1 MPEIKHN
8 FVDGKMNKDLDER
21 LVPNGQYTDANN
33 IEVSTSDE
41 DAVGSVQNLLGNTAL
56 VGVDNENI
64 TNLSTDS
71 GVCVGAI
78 ADEKNNC
85 AYWMVAS
92 GGHDWNEAPSTVK
105 TFKDIIYRTTHATA
119 DAHEV
124 LPVFIDFWLEQHPNP
139 GSSDWTG
146 SGTNYTKVEL
156 TSATNLSTGMYI
168 KFVSNS
174 TDEWR
179 QITDITGNVVSFDFV
194 ESKIWS
200 WLEFSW
206 SVPNAYGNLDVAS
219 GQFKNRVLRF
229 DSRKLITGINIVDD
243 LLFWTD
249 NNTEPKK
256 INISNS
262 IAGTEPAKLNK
273 NTRLVV
279 SERNIDLSDDVFV
292 KEEDILVIKKGPK
305 EAPVLKIIDSLRSGV
320 MQTTA
325 AINFDGRN
333 VGDSFDIE
341 TDENINSGSTDYLTN
356 DILLFGN
363 NIIPTATNNHARVR
377 VINISAFTLTI
388 EILSKSNTPSG
399 NVNYNIYLE
408 EFESLFKE
416 KFVRFATRWKYKN
429 GEYSTISPFSTIA
442 FKPGIFLYDQLQGFN
457 SGMVN
462 TLKELIIKD
471 FIPYDIP
478 GEVVQIDILYK
489 ESDSPIIY
497 TVDNITQ
504 KDINNSTNS
513 WNTVNDSLFFSG
525 EYKINSEN
533 IYSIIP
539 SNQILRPWDAVP
551 RKALAQSV
559 VGNRLVYGNYLQNYD
574 LKNDS
579 GNVIK
584 PQINAVVKNRKEVG
598 AEMLKNNLATPFNST
613 SSSVVDGWV
622 IGDSW
627 DPINYEF
634 NDFGDGGFS
643 GLGGGFG
650 ITQFHKLSQTLI
662 FEDDATY
669 VVKFKIL
676 LRTQGNLRV
685 TLLNSNKFGRV
696 DVNSNGEHE
705 LQISLSQD
713 NTGGQNELFGNGTTF
728 SIQST
733 NSIGGFNGQISN
745 ISCKKLED
753 NNKKSIKSQRNY
765 QIGVVYADE
774 FGRQTPVL
782 TNKLASIKV
791 KKIRADNE
799 NSLNIRLN
807 NQTPSFAHKFKYFIK
822 ENSSEYYN
830 LAVDRIYS
838 SSDGNAWVS
847 FPSFERNK
855 ITEETYLVLKKQ
867 LDAGLVTNENATY
880 KVLSIENEAPPYIKQ
895 TRNELGTADGLGS
908 SSGNLNSVF
917 TDASY
922 RPVDDQKVLAI
933 RKPRWVND
941 ENCPPLDGLENLV
954 LRFFDGGSIRSSWLE
969 VSFIELIDVNGIDF
983 YYLHLK
989 NPITDQDSSWIMN
1002 NNNFNDGVTVTA
1014 ATSVF
1019 KDRPEFAG
1027 KFFVKLRLDSNL
1039 SQFVLAQSVI
1049 TQSSFA
1055 IAARSEAF
1063 YSSDDAVAGIGIGT
1077 ATRYQKDSASGGSS
1091 GSNDVRLKVAD
1102 TAPNDFSVPANNENV
1117 GHIHG
1122 SFENS
1127 GTKYPWVGAAEGG
1140 YFWDTSGDSS
1150 FSTGRGVVKDIPG
1163 GASGSDIYLV
1173 MSEYAV
1179 HKWGRLLKFLKYSS
1193 FTFQT
1198 IPDNNETRKNFFID
1212 NVGYCGTQPLGNEDP
1227 NNGTFQDPGHWNH
1240 FYDTATFTADLASY
1254 TRRQDLNRVDS
1265 TPGNIGNGQFETDL
1279 PGRFGRG
1286 IFQATGSEVD
1296 QQGIPD
1302 NFFVQGK
1309 TYMELSYAKIFA
1321 SDNQANI
1328 ALSDIEDASAYSTAW
1343 SVGSPN
1349 NDNHSAETLFV
1360 SRLRAGSFFRFS
1372 GDATETVYKI
1382 TDIRQERR
1390 YNHTPWPFAK
1400 GHLGNSDHE
1409 YPIAIAANPGPSSL
1423 QFGAVDNNGN
1433 PIHLYPGTSDN
1444 APRNAI
1450 FASNIRNNN
1459 EYFDGN
1465 IEMAVK
1471 DNDGVL
1477 GFFTSGIG
1485 ANPPITAHLG
1495 DGINGE
1501 YTVNEELKRFGY
1513 ATNRRVTWT
1522 MQIENATAG
1531 ATNDDGPGFSG
1542 NFDPLNRSTSDSGS
1556 LMDEDSKQFI
1566 EFLEPSL
1573 DEENQVISSNP
1584 AVFETQPKT
1593 DEGLDVYY
1601 EASDFINIGD
1611 HGMQHELPWFN
1622 CYSFGNGVESNRIKD
1637 DFNQVFVDKNAI
1649 VSTTLQGEYN
1659 EEHRKYGLIY
1669 SGLYNSISGV
1679 NDTSQFI
1686 AAEKITKDI
1695 NPEYGSIQKLYARN
1709 SDLLTLCED
1718 KSLRILANKDAVF
1731 NADGNTNLTATE
1743 NVLGQTIPFAGNYGI
1758 SQNPESFA
1766 AYNYRV
1772 YFTDKQRGVAL
1783 RLSMDGLTP
1792 ISDYGM
1798 KSWFKDNLKDATSVL
1813 GSYDNDKKEYNVTI
1827 SNASNYTVS
1836 FSESAKGWPSFKSF
1850 IPNQGLSVANNYYTF
1865 AVQNSTT
1872 NSKVWLHHKNT
1883 THNNFYGAQYNSD
1896 VTLVLNDGA
1905 DVVKT
1910 FKTLSYEGTQSK
1922 ILQNTADTENYY
1934 NLGSDIAGWEAQT
1947 ITTDKQTGSV
1957 NEFIEKE
1964 GKWFNFIKG
1973 DTTSL
1978 NNLDTSEFTVQGLG
1992 KITAETI

>member
-33 IEVSTSDE
+33 IQVSTSDE

-56 VGVDNENI
+56 VGVDNQNI
-64 TNLSTDS
+64 TNLSTNS

-85 AYWMVAS
+85 AYWLISS
-92 GGHDWNEAPSTVK
+92 GGNDWNQNPSSVK
-105 TFKDIIYRTTHATA
+105 TFKDTIYRTKHTTA

-124 LPVFIDFWLEQHPNP
+124 IPVFIDFWLEQHPTPDSGN
-139 GSSDWTG
+139 WTG
-146 SGTNYTKVEL
+146 SVATGYTAVEL

-168 KFVSNS
+168 KFVN
-174 TDEWR
+174 TTGEDEWR
-179 QITDITGNVVSFDFV
+179 QITVSSNTVSFDSV
-194 ESKIWS
+194 RLATWS

-206 SVPNAYGNLDVAS
+206 AVPSAYGDLDVAS

-229 DSRKLITGINIVDD
+229 DSEKLITGINIVDD

-256 INISNS
+256 INILNS
-262 IAGTEPAKLNK
+262 IAGTEPTKLNK

-279 SERNIDLSDDVFV
+279 SERNIDLADDIFV
-292 KEEDILVIKKGPK
+292 KEEDVLVIKKGPK
-305 EAPVLKIIDSLRSGV
+305 EAPIIIASEIARSGS
-320 MQTTA
+320 QFFGQA
-325 AINFDGRN
+325 NFSGFG
-333 VGDSFDIE
+333 VGD
-341 TDENINSGSTDYLTN
+341 TVVVTTVANITLNSIFRPN
-356 DILLFGN
+356 DVVLFGSG
-363 NIIPTATNNHARVR
+363 IIPTTENNHVR
-377 VINISAFTLTI
+377 AMIIGVGTHVMTV
-388 EILSKSNTPSG
+388 EILSMSNTPSG
-399 NVNYNIYLE
+399 NTGYDIYLE
-408 EFESLFKE
+408 QSSTIFTE

-442 FKPGIFLYDQLQGFN
+442 FRPGDFLYDQLQGFN

-462 TLKELIIKD
+462 TVKEITIKD

-497 TVDNITQ
+497 TVDNIT
-504 KDINNSTNS
+504 KRDTDVSGINS
-513 WNTVNDSLFFSG
+513 WNTVNDSLFFNG

-559 VGNRLVYGNYLQNYD
+559 VGNRVVYGNYLQNYD

-584 PQINAVVKNRKEVG
+584 PEMNIVVKDRKEVG
-598 AEMLKNNLATPFNST
+598 AEMLKNNLATAFNATASNNL
-613 SSSVVDGWV
+613 DGWAADSSWQP
-622 IGDSW
+622 IPFETGD
-627 DPINYEF
+627 F
-634 NDFGDGGFS
+634 
-643 GLGGGFG
+643 LGGGFEPLVLAQG
-650 ITQFHKLSQTLI
+650 VTKGHKIYQNLT
-662 FEDDATY
+662 FENDATY
-669 VVKFKIL
+669 IVKFKIKN
-676 LRTQGNLRV
+676 RTRGTLRV
-685 TLLNSNKFGRV
+685 TLVTSTKFGRV
-696 DVNSNGEHE
+696 DANADGEYKFE
-705 LQISLSQD
+705 ITLSQANGGVQD
-713 NTGGQNELFGNGTTF
+713 NLFTDNAAF
-728 SIQST
+728 SIQSI
-733 NSIGGFNGQISN
+733 NAVPKQGFNGQISN
-745 ISCKKLED
+745 ISCKKLTD

-765 QIGVVYADE
+765 QVGVVYADE

-782 TNKLASIKV
+782 TSKSASIKV
-791 KKIRADNE
+791 RKYSADNE
-799 NSLNIRLN
+799 NSLNVRLEN
-807 NQTPSFAHKFKYFIK
+807 EIPSFAHKFKYFVK

-855 ITEETYLVLKKQ
+855 ITEETYLILKKQ
-867 LDAGLVTNENATY
+867 LDAGLVQSESAVY
-880 KVLSIENEAPPYIKQ
+880 KVLGIENEAPPYIKQ
-895 TRNELGTADGLGS
+895 TRDELGTADGVTS
-908 SSGNLNSVF
+908 SSGTLNGVF
-917 TDASY
+917 TDVNY

-954 LRFFDGGSIRSSWLE
+954 LRFFDGGSIRTDWLE
-969 VSFIELIDVNGIDF
+969 VSFIELKDVNGIDF

-989 NPITDQDSSWIMN
+989 NPITDQDSSWIMDG
-1002 NNNFNDGVTVTA
+1002 NNFSNGVTVTA
-1014 ATSVF
+1014 ATSILV
-1019 KDRPEFAG
+1019 DRPEFAG
-1027 KFFVKLRLDSNL
+1027 KFFVKLKLDDNL
-1039 SQFVLAQSVI
+1039 SQFVLAQAVI
-1049 TQSSFA
+1049 TQASFA
-1055 IAARSEAF
+1055 IAARSETF
-1063 YSSDDAVAGIGIGT
+1063 YSSDDAIVGIGVGT

-1091 GSNDVRLKVAD
+1091 GSNDVRLKV
-1102 TAPNDFSVPANNENV
+1102 PNTTPAAQGV
-1117 GHIHG
+1117 GIIHG
-1122 SFENS
+1122 SVVHGG
-1127 GTKYPWVGAAEGG
+1127 GTKYPWIGTDEGG

-1163 GASGSDIYLV
+1163 GTSGSDLYLV

-1193 FTFQT
+1193 YTFQT

-1227 NNGTFQDPGHWNH
+1227 NNGTFQDPSHWNH
-1240 FYDTATFTADLASY
+1240 FYNVGTFNADNASF
-1254 TRRQDLNRVDS
+1254 TRRQDLTRLGS
-1265 TPGNIGNGQFETDL
+1265 TGTVGNGQFDTNL

-1286 IFQATGSEVD
+1286 IFEATGNEVD
-1296 QQGIPD
+1296 QQGNPD
-1302 NFFVQGK
+1302 NFFTAGK
-1309 TYMELSYAKIFA
+1309 FYMELSYAKIWTA
-1321 SDNQANI
+1321 DTQANV
-1328 ALSDIEDASAYSTAW
+1328 ALADIETPSAYSTAW

-1349 NDNHSAETLFV
+1349 NDNHSAEQLFV
-1360 SRLRAGSFFRFS
+1360 SRLRTGSFFRFS

-1382 TDIRQERR
+1382 TNIKKERR

-1400 GHLGNSDHE
+1400 GHLGNPAHE

-1423 QFGAVDNNGN
+1423 QHGTAG
-1433 PIHLYPGTSDN
+1433 HYYPGTTDF
-1444 APRNAI
+1444 APTNAI
-1450 FASNIRNNN
+1450 FASNIRNDNK
-1459 EYFDGN
+1459 YFDGN

-1471 DNDGVL
+1471 DNGGEL
-1477 GFFTSGIG
+1477 GFFGSGIS
-1485 ANPPITAHLG
+1485 ANAPITTHLVN
-1495 DGINGE
+1495 GINGE
-1501 YTVNEELKRFGY
+1501 YTIDEELTRFGF
-1513 ATNRRVTWT
+1513 ATNRRVTWI
-1522 MQIENATAG
+1522 MEIENATAG
-1531 ATNDDGPGFSG
+1531 ATNSDGPGFSG
-1542 NFDPLNRSTSDSGS
+1542 NYEPLNRTTSNSSTE
-1556 LMDEDSKQFI
+1556 MDENTRQFI

-1573 DEENQVISSNP
+1573 DEENQIISSNP

-1593 DEGLDVYY
+1593 DEGLDIYY
-1601 EASDFINIGD
+1601 EASDFISVGD

-1669 SGLYNSISGV
+1669 SGLYNSTSGV

-1695 NPEYGSIQKLYARN
+1695 NPEYGSIQKLYTRN

-1758 SQNPESFA
+1758 SQNPESFT

-1772 YFTDKQRGVAL
+1772 YFSDKQRGAIL

-1798 KSWFKDNLKDATSVL
+1798 KSWFKDNLKDATKVL

-1836 FSESAKGWPSFKSF
+1836 FSEKAKGWPSFKSF

-1865 AVQNSTT
+1865 AVQDSTT

-1883 THNNFYGAQYNSD
+1883 TYNNFYGAQYNSD

-1905 DVVKT
+1905 DIIKN

-1922 ILQNTADTENYY
+1922 TLQNLSDTDNYY
-1934 NLGSDIAGWEAQT
+1934 NIGADIAGWEAQT
-1947 ITTDKQTGSV
+1947 IATDKQTGSV

-1973 DTTSL
+1973 DTTTLS
-1978 NNLDTSEFTVQGLG
+1978 NLDTSEFTVQGLG
-1992 KITAETI
+1992 KITAEDI

>member
-92 GGHDWNEAPSTVK
+92 GGHNWNEAPSTVK
-105 TFKDIIYRTTHATA
+105 TFKDIIYRTTHTTA

-168 KFVSNS
+168 KFISNS
-174 TDEWR
+174 VDEWR
-179 QITDITGNVVSFDFV
+179 QITDITGNEITFDSV
-194 ESKIWS
+194 ETNTWS

-206 SVPNAYGNLDVAS
+206 AVPNAYGNLDVAS

-249 NNTEPKK
+249 DNTEPKK

-279 SERNIDLSDDVFV
+279 SERNIDLSDDIFV
-292 KEEDILVIKKGPK
+292 KEEDVLVIKKGPK

-320 MQTTA
+320 TQTTA
-325 AINFDGRN
+325 PINFSGRN
-333 VGDSFDIE
+333 VGDVFVIFFGP
-341 TDENINSGSTDYLTN
+341 TPNYLVN
-356 DILLFGN
+356 DILLLGN
-363 NIIPTATNNHARVR
+363 NIIPTITNNHARVR
-377 VINISAFTLTI
+377 VTNVTASTLSI
-388 EILSKSNTPSG
+388 EILNMSNVPAG
-399 NVNYNIYLE
+399 EVNYNIYLE
-408 EFESLFKE
+408 ELEGLFKE

-478 GEVVQIDILYK
+478 GEVIQIDILYK

-497 TVDNITQ
+497 TVDNIAQ
-504 KDINNSTNS
+504 RDIDDSTNS

-551 RKALAQSV
+551 RRALAQSV

-584 PQINAVVKNRKEVG
+584 PQIDVLVRNRKEVG

-613 SSSVVDGWV
+613 SSSVVDSWV
-622 IGDSW
+622 ISNTW
-627 DPINYEF
+627 APITYEF
-634 NDFGDGGFS
+634 NNFGVGGFS
-643 GLGGGFG
+643 GLNNGFG
-650 ITQFHKLSQTLI
+650 ITQFHKISQNLI

-669 VVKFKIL
+669 VVKFKIEN
-676 LRTQGNLRV
+676 RSQGNLRV
-685 TLLNSNKFGRV
+685 TLLNGNKFGRV

-705 LQISLSQD
+705 FQISLSIA
-713 NTGGQNELFGNGTTF
+713 NGGGQNNLFSNGTTF
-728 SIQST
+728 SIQGT
-733 NSIGGFNGQISN
+733 NLINGFNGQISN

-782 TNKLASIKV
+782 TSKSASIKV
-791 KKIRADNE
+791 RKHRADNE
-799 NSLNIRLN
+799 NSLNIRLKN
-807 NQTPSFAHKFKYFIK
+807 ETPSFAHKFKYFIK

-867 LDAGLVTNENATY
+867 LDAGIVANENATY

-895 TRNELGTADGLGS
+895 TRNELGTADGLSS
-908 SSGNLNSVF
+908 SSGTLNGVF
-917 TDASY
+917 TDVSY

-954 LRFFDGGSIRSSWLE
+954 LRFFDGGNIRSSWLE

-989 NPITDQDSSWIMN
+989 DPITNEDSSWIMN
-1002 NNNFNDGVTVTA
+1002 GNSFNTGVTVTV

-1063 YSSDDAVAGIGIGT
+1063 YSSDDAIAGIGIGT

-1091 GSNDVRLKVAD
+1091 GSNDVRLKVNDAD
-1102 TAPNDFSVPANNENV
+1102 PVAE
-1117 GHIHG
+1117 GIGIIHG
-1122 SFENS
+1122 SIAHGG
-1127 GTKYPWVGAAEGG
+1127 GTKYPWIGAAEGG

-1150 FSTGRGVVKDIPG
+1150 FSTGRGVVKDAPSG
-1163 GASGSDIYLV
+1163 TLGSDLYLV

-1179 HKWGRLLKFLKYSS
+1179 HKWGRLLKFLKYST

-1240 FYDTATFTADLASY
+1240 FYNTGTFTTDNASF
-1254 TRRQDLNRVDS
+1254 TRRQDLNRIDS
-1265 TPGNIGNGQFETDL
+1265 TPGSLGNGQFETNL
-1279 PGRFGRG
+1279 PERFGRG
-1286 IFQATGSEVD
+1286 IFQATATDTSVD
-1296 QQGIPD
+1296 SFFETG
-1302 NFFVQGK
+1302 NF
-1309 TYMELSYAKIFA
+1309 YMELSYAKIW
-1321 SDNQANI
+1321 STDTQANI
-1328 ALSDIEDASAYSTAW
+1328 ALADIENASAYSTAW

-1360 SRLRAGSFFRFS
+1360 SRLRTGSFFRFS

-1382 TDIRQERR
+1382 TKIKQERR

-1400 GHLGNSDHE
+1400 GHEGNPAHE
-1409 YPIAIAANPGPSSL
+1409 YPIAIAANPGPTSL
-1423 QFGAVDNNGN
+1423 QPGTVDGNGDLV
-1433 PIHLYPGTSDN
+1433 HVYPGTSDG

-1450 FASNIRNNN
+1450 FASNIRNDN
-1459 EYFDGN
+1459 EYLKSVGV
-1465 IEMAVK
+1465 EMAVK
-1471 DNDGVL
+1471 DNGGEL
-1477 GFFTSGIG
+1477 GFFDSGISG
-1485 ANPPITAHLG
+1485 NPPITLHLS

-1501 YTVNEELKRFGY
+1501 YTVNQELERFGY
-1513 ATNRRVTWT
+1513 ATNRRVTWI
-1522 MQIENATAG
+1522 MEIENATAG
-1531 ATNDDGPGFSG
+1531 ATNTDGPGFSG
-1542 NFDPLNRSTSDSGS
+1542 NFDPLNRSTSDSSS
-1556 LMDEDSKQFI
+1556 LMDEDSRQFI

-1611 HGMQHELPWFN
+1611 HGMRHELPWFN

-1669 SGLYNSISGV
+1669 SGLYNSTSGV

-1686 AAEKITKDI
+1686 AAERITKDI

-1947 ITTDKQTGSV
+1947 ITTDKQTGSI

-1973 DTTSL
+1973 DTTTL
-1978 NNLDTSEFTVQGLG
+1978 GNLDTSEFTVQGLG

>member
-33 IEVSTSDE
+33 IQVSTSDE

-56 VGVDNENI
+56 VGVDNQNI

-85 AYWMVAS
+85 AYWLVSS
-92 GGHDWNEAPSTVK
+92 GGSGWNQNPGSPGSPIK
-105 TFKDIIYRTTHATA
+105 TFKDAIYRTTHTTA

-124 LPVFIDFWLEQHPNP
+124 IPVFIDFWLEQHPTP
-139 GSSDWTG
+139 DSGDWTG
-146 SGTNYTKVEL
+146 SVATGYTAVEL
-156 TSATNLSTGMYI
+156 TSTTNLSTGMYI
-168 KFVSNS
+168 KFVN
-174 TDEWR
+174 TTGEDEWR
-179 QITDITGNVVSFDFV
+179 QITVLSNIVSFDSV
-194 ESKIWS
+194 RLATWS

-206 SVPNAYGNLDVAS
+206 AVPGAYGDLDIAS

-229 DSRKLITGINIVDD
+229 DSEKLITGINIVDD

-262 IAGTEPAKLNK
+262 IAGTEPTNLNK

-279 SERNIDLSDDVFV
+279 SERNIDLADDVFV
-292 KEEDILVIKKGPK
+292 KEEDVLVIKKGPK
-305 EAPVLKIIDSLRSGV
+305 EAPIIITNEIKPGTQVVGS
-320 MQTTA
+320 T
-325 AINFDGRN
+325 NFNGLT
-333 VGDSFDIE
+333 VGD
-341 TDENINSGSTDYLTN
+341 TA
-356 DILLFGN
+356 ILIIYPFMQLGIYNPGDVVLLGN
-363 NIIPTATNNHARVR
+363 NIIPTTENNHVR
-377 VINISAFTLTI
+377 AKVIGQGTNILNI
-388 EILSKSNTPSG
+388 EILAMSNTPSG
-399 NVNYNIYLE
+399 TLAYNVFPEGDSTI
-408 EFESLFKE
+408 FTE

-442 FKPGIFLYDQLQGFN
+442 FKPGDFLYDQLQGFN

-462 TLKELIIKD
+462 TVKEVIIKD

-489 ESDSPIIY
+489 ESDSPVIY

-504 KDINNSTNS
+504 RDIDASGVNS
-513 WNTVNDSLFFSG
+513 WNTINDSLFFNG

-559 VGNRLVYGNYLQNYD
+559 IGNRVVYGNYLQNYD

-579 GNVIK
+579 GSVIK
-584 PQINAVVKNRKEVG
+584 PEMNILIKDRKEVG
-598 AEMLKNNLATPFNST
+598 AEMLKNNLATAFNATASNNL
-613 SSSVVDGWV
+613 DGWV
-622 IGDSW
+622 ADSSW
-627 DPINYEF
+627 KPIPFETGVF
-634 NDFGDGGFS
+634 
-643 GLGGGFG
+643 LGGGFEPLLTKG
-650 ITQFHKLSQTLI
+650 IAKNDKISQNLI
-662 FEDDATY
+662 FENDATY
-669 VVKFKIL
+669 IVKFKIKN
-676 LRTQGNLRV
+676 RTQGNLRV
-685 TLLNSNKFGRV
+685 TLVTSSQFGRA
-696 DVNSNGEHE
+696 DAGGLDSNGDHE
-705 LQISLSQD
+705 FKITLSQTNGGVQDNFFSD
-713 NTGGQNELFGNGTTF
+713 NTAFN
-728 SIQST
+728 IQST
-733 NSIGGFNGQISN
+733 NAVAGEGFDGQISN
-745 ISCKKLED
+745 ISCKKLKD

-782 TNKLASIKV
+782 TSKSASVKV
-791 KKIRADNE
+791 KKYSADNE
-799 NSLNIRLN
+799 NSLNVKLENEI
-807 NQTPSFAHKFKYFIK
+807 PSFAHKFKYFVK

-867 LDAGLVTNENATY
+867 LDAGLVQSESAVY
-880 KVLSIENEAPPYIKQ
+880 KVLGIENEAPLYIKQ
-895 TRNELGTADGLGS
+895 TRDELGTADGLTS
-908 SSGNLNSVF
+908 SSGTLNGVF

-933 RKPRWVND
+933 RKPRWIND

-954 LRFFDGGSIRSSWLE
+954 LRFFDGGNIRTDWLE

-989 NPITDQDSSWIMN
+989 NPITDADSSWIMSN
-1002 NNNFNDGVTVTA
+1002 NSFNTGVTVTA

-1019 KDRPEFAG
+1019 VDRPEFSG
-1027 KFFVKLRLDSNL
+1027 KFFVKLKLDNNL
-1039 SQFVLAQSVI
+1039 SQFVLAQAVI
-1049 TQSSFA
+1049 TQASFA

-1063 YSSDDAVAGIGIGT
+1063 YSSDDAIAGIGIGT

-1091 GSNDVRLKVAD
+1091 GSNDVRLKVDDA
-1102 TAPNDFSVPANNENV
+1102 TPVAQ
-1117 GHIHG
+1117 GIGIIHG
-1122 SFENS
+1122 SIAHGG
-1127 GTKYPWVGAAEGG
+1127 GTKYPWIGAAEGG

-1163 GASGSDIYLV
+1163 GAPGSDLYLV

-1179 HKWGRLLKFLKYSS
+1179 HKWGRLLKFLKYST

-1198 IPDNNETRKNFFID
+1198 IPDNNETRTDFFID

-1240 FYDTATFTADLASY
+1240 GYNIPTFNLSNASF
-1254 TRRQDLNRVDS
+1254 TRRQDLDRVDP
-1265 TPGNIGNGQFETDL
+1265 TAGQVGNGQFETNL

-1286 IFQATGSEVD
+1286 VFQATGSEID
-1296 QQGIPD
+1296 QQGNAD
-1302 NFFVQGK
+1302 NFFTAGK
-1309 TYMELSYAKIFA
+1309 FYMELSYAKIWA
-1321 SDNQANI
+1321 ADTQANV
-1328 ALSDIEDASAYSTAW
+1328 ALADIENASAYSNAW

-1349 NDNHSAETLFV
+1349 NDNHSAEQLFV
-1360 SRLRAGSFFRFS
+1360 SRLRTGSSFRFS

-1382 TDIRQERR
+1382 TKIKQERR

-1400 GHLGNSDHE
+1400 GHLGNPAHE
-1409 YPIAIAANPGPSSL
+1409 YPIAIAANPGSTSM
-1423 QFGAVDNNGN
+1423 NNPN
-1433 PIHLYPGTSDN
+1433 NFYPGTTDL
-1444 APRNAI
+1444 APNRAL
-1450 FASNIRNNN
+1450 FASDIRNDN
-1459 EYFDGN
+1459 EHLDGK

-1471 DNDGVL
+1471 DNGGELV
-1477 GFFTSGIG
+1477 FFSSTSSTN
-1485 ANPPITAHLG
+1485 APVTNHLS

-1501 YTVNEELKRFGY
+1501 YTINQELERFGY
-1513 ATNRRVTWT
+1513 ATNRRVTWI
-1522 MQIENATAG
+1522 MEIENATTG
-1531 ATNDDGPGFSG
+1531 ATNTDGPGFSG
-1542 NFDPLNRSTSDSGS
+1542 NYQPLNTTSSNSSTE
-1556 LMDEDSKQFI
+1556 MDENTRQFI

-1573 DEENQVISSNP
+1573 DEENQIISSNP

-1593 DEGLDVYY
+1593 DEGLDIYY
-1601 EASDFINIGD
+1601 EASDFISVGD

-1695 NPEYGSIQKLYARN
+1695 NPEYGGIQKLYARN

-1731 NADGNTNLTATE
+1731 NAGGNTNLTATE

-1772 YFTDKQRGVAL
+1772 YFADKQRGAIL

-1798 KSWFKDNLKDATSVL
+1798 KSWFKDNLKDATKVL

-1827 SNASNYTVS
+1827 SNSSNYTVS

-1850 IPNQGLSVANNYYTF
+1850 IPSQGLSVANNYYTF
-1865 AVQNSTT
+1865 GIQDSTT

-1905 DVVKT
+1905 DIIKT
-1910 FKTLSYEGTQSK
+1910 FKNLSYEGTQSK
-1922 ILQNTADTENYY
+1922 IPRNTDDTDNYY
-1934 NLGSDIAGWEAQT
+1934 NIGSDIAGWEAQT
-1947 ITTDKQTGSV
+1947 IATDKQTGSI

-1978 NNLDTSEFTVQGLG
+1978 SNLDTSEFTVQGLG
-1992 KITAETI
+1992 KITAEDI

>member
-33 IEVSTSDE
+33 IQVSTSDE

-56 VGVDNENI
+56 VGVDNQNI

-85 AYWMVAS
+85 AYWLVSS
-92 GGHDWNEAPSTVK
+92 GGSGWNQNPSSVK
-105 TFKDIIYRTTHATA
+105 TFKDVIYRTKHTTA

-124 LPVFIDFWLEQHPNP
+124 IPVFIDFWLEQHPTPDSVN
-139 GSSDWTG
+139 WTG
-146 SGTNYTKVEL
+146 NSTSGYTDVEL

-168 KFVSNS
+168 KFVN
-174 TDEWR
+174 TTGEDEWR
-179 QITDITGNVVSFDFV
+179 QITVSSNTVSFDSV
-194 ESKIWS
+194 RLATWS

-206 SVPNAYGNLDVAS
+206 AVPSAYGDLDVAS

-229 DSRKLITGINIVDD
+229 DSEKLITGINIVDD

-262 IAGTEPAKLNK
+262 IAGTEPTKLNK

-279 SERNIDLSDDVFV
+279 SERNIGLADDIFV
-292 KEEDILVIKKGPK
+292 KEEDVLVIKKGPK
-305 EAPVLKIIDSLRSGV
+305 EAPIIIASEIARSDSQFFGQANFSG
-320 MQTTA
+320 
-325 AINFDGRN
+325 FG
-333 VGDSFDIE
+333 VGDTVTVIAVGNFLL
-341 TDENINSGSTDYLTN
+341 NSIFRPSDVV
-356 DILLFGN
+356 LFGSG
-363 NIIPTATNNHARVR
+363 IIPTTENNHVR
-377 VINISAFTLTI
+377 AMIIGVGSSAMTV
-388 EILSKSNTPSG
+388 EILSMSNTPSG
-399 NVNYNIYLE
+399 NTGYDIYLE
-408 EFESLFKE
+408 QSSTIFTE

-429 GEYSTISPFSTIA
+429 GEYSIISPFSTIA
-442 FKPGIFLYDQLQGFN
+442 FRPGDFLYDQLQGFN

-462 TLKELIIKD
+462 TVKEITIKD

-497 TVDNITQ
+497 TVDNIT
-504 KDINNSTNS
+504 KRDTDVSGINS
-513 WNTVNDSLFFSG
+513 WNTVNDSLFFNG

-559 VGNRLVYGNYLQNYD
+559 VGNRVVYGNYLQNYD

-579 GNVIK
+579 GSVIK
-584 PQINAVVKNRKEVG
+584 PEINIVVKDRKEVG
-598 AEMLKNNLATPFNST
+598 AEMLKNNLATAFNATASNDL
-613 SSSVVDGWV
+613 DGWAAD
-622 IGDSW
+622 DSW
-627 DPINYEF
+627 KPVPYETGVF
-634 NDFGDGGFS
+634 
-643 GLGGGFG
+643 LGGGFEPLVLNQG
-650 ITQFHKLSQTLI
+650 ITKFDKISQNLT
-662 FEDDATY
+662 FKNNATY
-669 VVKFKIL
+669 VVRFKIKNRTRGR
-676 LRTQGNLRV
+676 LRLTLV
-685 TLLNSNKFGRV
+685 TSSKFGRA
-696 DVNSNGEHE
+696 DVFGANSNGDHE
-705 LQISLSQD
+705 FKITLGQANGGVQD
-713 NTGGQNELFGNGTTF
+713 DFFSSGATF

-733 NSIGGFNGQISN
+733 NNTGQGFNGQISN

-782 TNKLASIKV
+782 TSKSASVKV
-791 KKIRADNE
+791 KKFSADNE
-799 NSLNIRLN
+799 NSLNVKLENEI
-807 NQTPSFAHKFKYFIK
+807 PSFAHKFKYFVK

-867 LDAGLVTNENATY
+867 LDAGLVQSESAVY
-880 KVLSIENEAPPYIKQ
+880 KVLGIENEAPLYIKQ
-895 TRNELGTADGLGS
+895 TRDELGTADGLGS
-908 SSGNLNSVF
+908 SSGTLNGVF
-917 TDASY
+917 TDVSY

-954 LRFFDGGSIRSSWLE
+954 LRFFDGGNIRTDWLE
-969 VSFIELIDVNGIDF
+969 VSFIELKDVNGIDF

-1002 NNNFNDGVTVTA
+1002 NNSFNTGVTVTA

-1019 KDRPEFAG
+1019 VDRPEFAG

-1039 SQFVLAQSVI
+1039 SQFVLAQAVI
-1049 TQSSFA
+1049 TQASFA
-1055 IAARSEAF
+1055 ITARSEAF
-1063 YSSDDAVAGIGIGT
+1063 YSSDDAIVGIGVGT

-1091 GSNDVRLKVAD
+1091 GSNDVRLKVNDAD
-1102 TAPNDFSVPANNENV
+1102 PVAQ
-1117 GHIHG
+1117 GIGIIHG
-1122 SFENS
+1122 SIAHGG

-1150 FSTGRGVVKDIPG
+1150 FSTGRGVVKDVPSGG
-1163 GASGSDIYLV
+1163 GALYFV

-1198 IPDNNETRKNFFID
+1198 IPDNNETRTNFFID

-1240 FYDTATFTADLASY
+1240 FYNTSTFTTGNASF
-1254 TRRQDLNRVDS
+1254 TRRQDLDRIDS
-1265 TPGNIGNGQFETDL
+1265 TPGSLGNGQFETNL
-1279 PGRFGRG
+1279 PERFGRG
-1286 IFQATGSEVD
+1286 IFEATSNDNIVD
-1296 QQGIPD
+1296 S
-1302 NFFVQGK
+1302 FFEAGK
-1309 TYMELSYAKIFA
+1309 FYMELSYAKIWA
-1321 SDNQANI
+1321 ADTQANV
-1328 ALSDIEDASAYSTAW
+1328 ALVDIEDPNAYSTAW

-1349 NDNHSAETLFV
+1349 NDNHSAEQLFV
-1360 SRLRAGSFFRFS
+1360 SRLRTGSSFRFS

-1382 TDIRQERR
+1382 TKIKQERR

-1400 GHLGNSDHE
+1400 GHLGNPAHE
-1409 YPIAIAANPGPSSL
+1409 YPIAISANPGPNNLDFGSSTH
-1423 QFGAVDNNGN
+1423 V
-1433 PIHLYPGTSDN
+1433 YPGTSDF
-1444 APRNAI
+1444 APHNAI
-1450 FASNIRNNN
+1450 FASNIKNDTAYFNN
-1459 EYFDGN
+1459 N

-1471 DNDGVL
+1471 DNGGELIIDWQNG
-1477 GFFTSGIG
+1477 T
-1485 ANPPITAHLG
+1485 NPPITNENLT
-1495 DGINGE
+1495 INGQ
-1501 YTVNEELKRFGY
+1501 YTIDEELTRFGL
-1513 ATNRRVTWT
+1513 ATNRRVTWI
-1522 MQIENATAG
+1522 MEIENATAG
-1531 ATNDDGPGFSG
+1531 APTLDGPGFSG
-1542 NFDPLNRSTSDSGS
+1542 NYEPLNRTTSNSSTE
-1556 LMDEDSKQFI
+1556 MDENTRQFI

-1573 DEENQVISSNP
+1573 DEENQIISSNP

-1593 DEGLDVYY
+1593 DEGLDIYY
-1601 EASDFINIGD
+1601 EASDFISVGD
-1611 HGMQHELPWFN
+1611 HGMMHELPWFN

-1758 SQNPESFA
+1758 SQNPESFTS
-1766 AYNYRV
+1766 YNYRV
-1772 YFTDKQRGVAL
+1772 YFADKQRGAIL

-1798 KSWFKDNLKDATSVL
+1798 KSWFKDNLKDATKVL

-1865 AVQNSTT
+1865 GIQDSTT

-1905 DVVKT
+1905 DVIKT
-1910 FKTLSYEGTQSK
+1910 FKNLSYEGTQSK
-1922 ILQNTADTENYY
+1922 IPRNIDDTDNYY
-1934 NLGSDIAGWEAQT
+1934 NIGSDIAGWEAQT
-1947 ITTDKQTGSV
+1947 IATDKQTGSI

-1973 DTTSL
+1973 DTTALS
-1978 NNLDTSEFTVQGLG
+1978 NLDTSEFTVQGLG
-1992 KITAETI
+1992 KITAEDI